1 MVTTGTAIG
10 DREQRQ
16 QQLGELIHE
25 WISVSMLTWAAT
37 LQIDMDHPFSNP
49 LNVFY
54 DQFAQHVDRL
64 AGAYAR
70 DERAGILDQGT
81 MRRRV
86 AANTVEALNRAL
98 LATVG
103 HEHAPQEAN
112 EDYHQ
117 ELRRYYQQRFDE
129 GKRVEAVWCL
139 ICGTENCL
147 VVPASDW
154 N

>member
-10 DREQRQ
+10 DSGQRQ
-16 QQLGELIHE
+16 RQLGELIHE
-25 WISVSMLTWAAT
+25 WISVSVLTWAAT
-37 LQIDMDHPFSNP
+37 LQIDMEHPFSDP
-49 LNVFY
+49 LDLFY
-54 DQFAQHVDRL
+54 DQLGQHVDSL

-70 DERAGILDQGT
+70 DEQAGKLDKDA

-86 AANTVEALNRAL
+86 AENTVETLNRAL

-103 HEHAPQEAN
+103 HEHAPQETN
-112 EDYHQ
+112 DDYHQ
-117 ELRRYYQQRFDE
+117 ELRRYYQHRFDE

-139 ICGTENCL
+139 VCGTENCL
-147 VVPASDW
+147 VVPVSDW